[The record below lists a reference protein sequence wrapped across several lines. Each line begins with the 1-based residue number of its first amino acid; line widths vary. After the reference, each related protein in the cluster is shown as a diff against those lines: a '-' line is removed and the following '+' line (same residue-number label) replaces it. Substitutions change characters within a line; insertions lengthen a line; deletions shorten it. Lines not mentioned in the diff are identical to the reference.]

1 MPTDVLVDETPNIN
15 SDDKNFLLVHP
26 TEVLHGNEKNGAYVS
41 VSLRNADA
49 NSFVSASGVLSLF
62 YG

>member
-1 MPTDVLVDETPNIN
+1 MHTDIFIDETPDIN
-15 SDDKNFLLVHP
+15 SDFKNSLLVHP